1 MAADDTFASP
11 PPFIFP
17 ADVIV
22 PPHQMCVC
30 LTFCPLFLP
39 PRGAGGGDGKSR
51 DGRPPR
57 ETEAPTPTQRALPVP
72 PAGVFTCHAHQVNGC
87 RSILFY
93 FLEVYHNLWSQA
105 VNKASIQL
113 IWAIINSKN
122 EFDNCTG
129 NDNSFK
135 TSSVILHHCQNF
147 CTQSRYPR
155 LGTVRY

>member
-1 MAADDTFASP
+1 MDTGVSTSPGTSLFRLIKCASMCFISACNAPETVCGRRRYICIPP

-57 ETEAPTPTQRALPVP
+57 ETEAPAPTQRALPVP
-72 PAGVFTCHAHQVNGC
+72 PAGVFTCHAHQVNGLQ
-87 RSILFY
+87 SILF
-93 FLEVYHNLWSQA
+93 FISS
-105 VNKASIQL
+105 KSSI
-113 IWAIINSKN
+113 
-122 EFDNCTG
+122 
-129 NDNSFK
+129 
-135 TSSVILHHCQNF
+135 TSG
-147 CTQSRYPR
+147 PR
-155 LGTVRY
+155 L